1 MSEQAPDLLFDLN
14 LTEEQRIMRE
24 SLARFSDVEVASIS
38 RQADEAGKAP
48 EGFYDKT
55 AELGLS
61 LLSIPEAFGGAGV
74 PRSVLSNMLNAE
86 DLGKGDMSLAL
97 GALTPLSFV
106 NMILD
111 YGTEDQQEK
120 YLTPI
125 ADETFKVATVA
136 LMEPR
141 ATFDA
146 TSSKTASIETTS
158 VLSGSGYV
166 LNGEKSMVALA
177 EDALHILVVAQC
189 DDRDDGY
196 VGAFIVDKGA
206 EGLTIEKES
215 FMGLRPL
222 GLYRVTLRDVR
233 VNVDAR
239 LGSDARPFDVQRLA
253 DLGSIGLSAAVVGC
267 CQAVVD
273 YVIPYVNERVAFGEP
288 ISNRQSVAFMVADMA
303 TELEAMRLMVYR
315 AASRAEQGLDFHK
328 EAYLARVLVAER
340 AMEIGTNGVQ
350 LLGGHGF
357 TREHPVELWYRNLR
371 AMGILQGVAIV

>member
-1 MSEQAPDLLFDLN
+1 MSAQAPDLLFDLN

-38 RQADEAGKAP
+38 RQADEAGQAP

-61 LLSIPEAFGGAGV
+61 LLSIPEAYGGAGV

-97 GALTPLSFV
+97 GSLTPLSFV
-106 NMILD
+106 NMLLD
-111 YGTEDQQEK
+111 YGTEEQQEK
-120 YLTPI
+120 YLTVI

-146 TSSKTASIETTS
+146 TSSKTATIETTAT
-158 VLSGSGYV
+158 LSGSEYV

-177 EDALHILVVAQC
+177 EDALHILVVARC
-189 DDRDDGY
+189 DVGD

-206 EGLTIEKES
+206 EGLTIEKEN

-222 GLYRVTLRDVR
+222 GLYRVTLSGVT
-233 VNVDAR
+233 VNADAR
-239 LGSDARPFDVQRLA
+239 LGGGNRPFDVQRLV
-253 DLGSIGLSAAVVGC
+253 DLGSVGLSAVVVGC

-315 AASRAEQGLDFHK
+315 AASRADQGLDFHK

>member
-1 MSEQAPDLLFDLN
+1 MSEQTADLLFDLN

-38 RQADEAGKAP
+38 RHADEAGQAP

-61 LLSIPEAFGGAGV
+61 LLSIPEAYGGAGM

-86 DLGKGDMSLAL
+86 DLGKGDISLAL
-97 GALTPLSFV
+97 GSLTPLSFV
-106 NMILD
+106 NMLLD
-111 YGTEDQQEK
+111 YGAEDQQEK
-120 YLTPI
+120 YLTVI

-146 TSSKTASIETTS
+146 TSSKAASIETTA
-158 VLSGSGYV
+158 VLSGSEYV
-166 LNGEKSMVALA
+166 LNGEKSMVVLA
-177 EDALHILVVAQC
+177 EDALHILVVARC
-189 DDRDDGY
+189 EGDN

-206 EGLTIEKES
+206 KGLTIEKET

-222 GLYRVTLRDVR
+222 DLYRLVLSDVI
-233 VNVDAR
+233 VNTNAR
-239 LGSDARPFDVQRLA
+239 LGQDAQPFDIQRLV
-253 DLGSIGLSAAVVGC
+253 DLGSIGLSAVVVGC